1 MVGGCEPPATGCQL
15 RLSTSNDQVFMG
27 KLVVI
32 SGPSGVGKSTL
43 CRRLAELDPS
53 IRISVSATTRPPR
66 RNEENG
72 RDYCFI
78 TRDEFERKIRNGEF
92 VEYAEYAGNLYG
104 TLKSEVKPGIAGSK
118 TVVMDIDVQ
127 GGEQVVRQYPD
138 ALTIFVEPPDFDEL
152 LRRLNSRGTDP
163 PEVRRRRI
171 EIARREM
178 ERRWEYKHRVVN
190 DDLEEAVREIHDL
203 IAGARPNG

>member
-1 MVGGCEPPATGCQL
+1 MVGGCEPPAAGCQL

-43 CRRLAELDPS
+43 CRRLAELDPC

-72 RDYCFI
+72 RDYYFI
-78 TRDEFERKIRNGEF
+78 IRDEFERKIRNGEF

-104 TLKSEVKPGIAGSK
+104 TLKSEVKPGIAGSE

-171 EIARREM
+171 ELARREM

>member
-1 MVGGCEPPATGCQL
+1 
-15 RLSTSNDQVFMG
+15 MG

-43 CRRLAELDPS
+43 CRRLAELDPN
-53 IRISVSATTRPPR
+53 IHISVSATTRASR
-66 RNEENG
+66 RNEQDG
-72 RDYCFI
+72 RDYHFI
-78 TRDEFERKIRNGEF
+78 TREEFERKINNGEF

-104 TLKSEVKPGIAGSK
+104 TLRSEVEEGIARSK

-152 LRRLNSRGTDP
+152 LRRLNSRGTDS
-163 PEVRRRRI
+163 PEVRQRRI

-178 ERRWEYKHRVVN
+178 ERRWEYQHRVVN
-190 DDLEEAVREIHDL
+190 DDLGKAVRQIHDL
-203 IAGARPNG
+203 ITGARPGG